1 MIPSI
6 EADKLT
12 KKFGDF
18 TADDSVSF
26 SVQPGE
32 TYGILGPNGA
42 GKTTLIRMLTTL
54 LPPTS
59 GRARVKGHDVVSDKT
74 AVRAAIGTVSQA
86 VTTDE
91 NLTVRENLSVQGK
104 MYGLWG
110 RSLSGRIER
119 RLKEVGL
126 WERRRQIAREL
137 SGGMRRRLEI
147 ARGVLHSPQVLFLDE
162 PTAGLDPQSRRAIW
176 TMLEEMTETDPD
188 LAVVLTTHAM
198 DEADHLCDRVAIM
211 DGGRILC
218 EDSPESLKRGL
229 DTGERVEIETDRAIA
244 LAERD
249 AIVALGAVNW
259 RSIVP
264 EAAQFEASPG
274 EGIGRRA
281 AELLERRGYRVRHLT
296 IAPVTLEDV
305 FFSFTGHALREA

>member
-1 MIPSI
+1 
-6 EADKLT
+6 
-12 KKFGDF
+12 
-18 TADDSVSF
+18 
-26 SVQPGE
+26 
-32 TYGILGPNGA
+32 
-42 GKTTLIRMLTTL
+42 MLTTL

-74 AVRAAIGTVSQA
+74 AVRSAIGTVSQA

-126 WERRRQIAREL
+126 WDRRRQVAREL

-176 TMLEEMTETDPD
+176 TMLGEMTEADAD
-188 LAVVLTTHAM
+188 LSVVLTTHAM

-218 EDSPESLKRGL
+218 EDSPETLKRGL
-229 DTGERVEIETDRAIA
+229 ETGERVEIETDREIAI
-244 LAERD
+244 AERD
-249 AIVALGAVNW
+249 AILALGAVNW
-259 RSIVP
+259 RSTLP
-264 EAAQFEASPG
+264 ESAQFEARPG

-281 AELLERRGYRVRHLT
+281 AELLEERGYRVRHLT